1 MIDFYVSKTHRRVD
15 GVGFMTGLTGRETY
29 GLNQIDFRSGMRF
42 REMLEEEFGIR
53 ARYQRD
59 EWDPKRVG
67 LLFDATES

>member
-1 MIDFYVSKTHRRVD
+1 
-15 GVGFMTGLTGRETY
+15 MTGLTGRETY

-59 EWDPKRVG
+59 EWNPQRIE